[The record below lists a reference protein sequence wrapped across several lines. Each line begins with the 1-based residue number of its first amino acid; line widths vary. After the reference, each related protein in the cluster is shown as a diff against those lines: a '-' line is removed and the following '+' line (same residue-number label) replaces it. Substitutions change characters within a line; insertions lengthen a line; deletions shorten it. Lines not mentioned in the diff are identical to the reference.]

1 MKISNIQKSESF
13 FTFNDSVVSVQYKR
27 LSVPQVI
34 IKCRIAMIISMPI
47 KTYLGLKRI
56 NCILAS
62 SSDTT
67 KLRVSPSKT

>member
-34 IKCRIAMIISMPI
+34 IKCMIISMPI